1 MKKSPLQIVGI
12 QRPKNYKKV
21 IDPNSGQGVKE
32 NILRA
37 PKVKVK
43 EPQVYN
49 MTPNVSEEEAK
60 KVRDKFDETYMKG
73 RGKVNE
79 TEPHADSEWENATY
93 QLMNEGKISES
104 DNKAYP
110 LIEARVKANTS
121 KSSDSPLH
129 GAYSEGKGMH
139 GAVTGTDSDGNTIEF
154 GNVDLGGTAEDESA
168 WRDSTQNLFNS
179 VMAAFDKTEW
189 IENKDYISE
198 EEAKKIRTDSSHS
211 YWDTKKYDP
220 EFKRSENQKKKGDR
234 KYNPS
239 SGSIQRVPCKDGG
252 YRVWDEANNEWTC
265 K

>member
-73 RGKVNE
+73 RGKV
-79 TEPHADSEWENATY
+79 
-93 QLMNEGKISES
+93 
-104 DNKAYP
+104 
-110 LIEARVKANTS
+110 
-121 KSSDSPLH
+121 SDSPLH

-139 GAVTGTDSDGNTIEF
+139 GAVTGTDSEGNTIEF

-189 IENKDYISE
+189 IENPDHVSE
-198 EEAKKIRTDSSHS
+198 DEAKKIRTDSSRPDHDPNFTRS
-211 YWDTKKYDP
+211 KK
-220 EFKRSENQKKKGDR
+220 QKKKMKR
-234 KYNPS
+234 QYNPS

-252 YRVWDEANNEWTC
+252 YRVWDPTIGNGGGWTC

>member
-12 QRPKNYKKV
+12 QSPKNYKKV
-21 IDPNSGQGVKE
+21 IDTNSVQGVKE
-32 NILRA
+32 KILNIK
-37 PKVKVK
+37 P
-43 EPQVYN
+43 PQSSRFPLTQETEVYN
-49 MTPNVSEEEAK
+49 MTPNVSEGEAK
-60 KVRDKFDETYMKG
+60 KVRDKFDATYMKG

-139 GAVTGTDSDGNTIEF
+139 GAVTGTDSEGNTIEF

-179 VMAAFDKTEW
+179 VMDAFDKTEW
-189 IENKDYISE
+189 IENADYMSK
-198 EEAKKIRTDSSHS
+198 EEADEKRKTDA
-211 YWDTKKYDP
+211 D
-220 EFKRSENQKKKGDR
+220 FKRSKKQKKKGSR
-234 KYNPS
+234 KYSPS
-239 SGSIQRVPCKDGG
+239 SGSIQRVPCAGG
-252 YRVWDEANNEWTC
+252 GIRKWDPTTNDWTC
-265 K
+265 E

>member
-37 PKVKVK
+37 PKIKVK

-73 RGKVNE
+73 RGKV
-79 TEPHADSEWENATY
+79 
-93 QLMNEGKISES
+93 
-104 DNKAYP
+104 
-110 LIEARVKANTS
+110 
-121 KSSDSPLH
+121 SDSPLH

-139 GAVTGTDSDGNTIEF
+139 GAVTGTDSEGNTIEF

-179 VMAAFDKTEW
+179 VMDAFDKTEV
-189 IENKDYISE
+189 INGE
-198 EEAKKIRTDSSHS
+198 
-211 YWDTKKYDP
+211 
-220 EFKRSENQKKKGDR
+220 R
-234 KYNPS
+234 KYRPNSGRSTQGAPCVGGKTRKWDPS
-239 SGSIQRVPCKDGG
+239 IGTSGG
-252 YRVWDEANNEWTC
+252 WTC
-265 K
+265 E

>member
-12 QRPKNYKKV
+12 QRPKNNKKV
-21 IDPNSGQGVKE
+21 
-32 NILRA
+32 
-37 PKVKVK
+37 VK

-60 KVRDKFDETYMKG
+60 KVRDKFDRTYMKG
-73 RGKVNE
+73 SDAENLPE
-79 TEPHADSEWENATY
+79 WTPHADSEWENATY

-121 KSSDSPLH
+121 RSSNSPLH

-139 GAVTGTDSDGNTIEF
+139 GAVTGTDSEGNTIEF

-179 VMAAFDKTEW
+179 VMDAFDKTEYS
-189 IENKDYISE
+189 KVSGVG
-198 EEAKKIRTDSSHS
+198 K
-211 YWDTKKYDP
+211 
-220 EFKRSENQKKKGDR
+220 R
-234 KYNPS
+234 KYVPK
-239 SGSIQRVPCKDGG
+239 SGGSTQRVPCKDGG
-252 YRVWDEANNEWTC
+252 YRVWDPTIGNGGGWTC
-265 K
+265 KKD